1 MKCMSM
7 ETHRPRSSLRPRQPT
22 LHCSISESLKGAQVY
37 VLING
42 QIIDAPETTPFKLR
56 PIVARTFS
64 VAMKHMS
71 RAQVVALDQFA
82 EKYQMS
88 VQSTYLPYD
97 YPPYSSADFR
107 ASAMRPLFEYGE
119 RCAQS
124 GRLWNSLNETMDTLA
139 ALRACLDAK
148 RAGGSASR
156 VPVAGC

>member
-1 MKCMSM
+1 
-7 ETHRPRSSLRPRQPT
+7 
-22 LHCSISESLKGAQVY
+22 
-37 VLING
+37 LING
-42 QIIDAPETTPFKLR
+42 QIIDAPETTPVKLR

-71 RAQVVALDQFA
+71 RAQVIALDQFA
-82 EKYQMS
+82 EKYRMS

-124 GRLWNSLNETMDTLA
+124 GRLWNTLNETMDTLA
-139 ALRACLDAK
+139 AAAPASTRIAPVGRRVECPLRDVELT
-148 RAGGSASR
+148 AGLGDE
-156 VPVAGC
+156 